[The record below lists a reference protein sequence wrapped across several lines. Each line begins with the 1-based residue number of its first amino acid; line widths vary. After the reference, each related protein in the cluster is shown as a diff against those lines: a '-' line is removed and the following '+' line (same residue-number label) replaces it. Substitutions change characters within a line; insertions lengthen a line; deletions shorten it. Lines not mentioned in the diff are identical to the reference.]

1 MTFSRAEN
9 GSTEFRALSAL
20 RENLIGMRKSEGAA
34 AFRLPNAASEIESGF
49 SRGMPSALANEN
61 LSSHAHGCPS
71 RLRDFLSKRFSQ
83 AAKLLDAKIPNPIG
97 CPQSLQ

>member
-34 AFRLPNAASEIESGF
+34 AFRLPNAAPEIENGF
-49 SRGMPSALANEN
+49 SRGIPSALANEN
-61 LSSHAHGCPS
+61 LSSHAHTSAPGETLILFNS
-71 RLRDFLSKRFSQ
+71 
-83 AAKLLDAKIPNPIG
+83 PIKTILASAVWRA
-97 CPQSLQ
+97 PVVDES